1 MALELTCDGC
11 TTRCDRRRVLRSTSW
26 DGPVPK
32 PRDVLRE
39 GEQLSTIEFVLEGPG
54 LGHYTM
60 VVCRARVVEW
70 RGDR

>member
-26 DGPVPK
+26 DGPVP
-32 PRDVLRE
+32 
-39 GEQLSTIEFVLEGPG
+39 IEFVLEGPG